1 MSEGGHVSWGK
12 RLLKWDWALGVPL
25 FQSKPNEGNNSCGPV
40 DAGCTL
46 SSLCLLHFQVAILQ
60 GGTIT
65 FLNVM
70 DGSMEY
76 RDMKGSK
83 DI

>member
-1 MSEGGHVSWGK
+1 MKETIAVDLWMQ
-12 RLLKWDWALGVPL
+12 DVPFL
-25 FQSKPNEGNNSCGPV
+25 PF
-40 DAGCTL
+40 
-46 SSLCLLHFQVAILQ
+46 CLLHFQVAILQ

>member
-1 MSEGGHVSWGK
+1 MKETI
-12 RLLKWDWALGVPL
+12 A
-25 FQSKPNEGNNSCGPV
+25 V
-40 DAGCTL
+40 DLWMQDVHGCTL